1 MADASGV
8 RGAKAF
14 WLGTVNRDDPG
25 RWSMRPGMVF
35 ASGCRKSPAGSVF
48 RRCARPARGDRAT
61 GMHAAVVVVVQDL
74 RVDDGLV
81 HAARGVD
88 IPVAAPDMAPV

>member
-35 ASGCRKSPAGSVF
+35 ASGCRTSPAGRVF
-48 RRCARPARGDRAT
+48 RRCARPARGDRAM
-61 GMHAAVVVVVQDL
+61 GMHAAVVVEDL
-74 RVDDGLV
+74 RVDDGPV
-81 HAARGVD
+81 HAVRGW
-88 IPVAAPDMAPV
+88 ISPSPPPLDMAPV